1 MLLTDSSL
9 HEDRRQHSG
18 EDRDENAQPLRATF
32 QYAQRQTLE
41 QLNLQG
47 DSTQMPEEQVRGAR
61 SMRSARTQLSPT
73 EAKYERM
80 EHVQWL

>member
-18 EDRDENAQPLRATF
+18 EDHDENAQPLRATF
-32 QYAQRQTLE
+32 RNATQRQTLD

-47 DSTQMPEEQVRGAR
+47 DSTQMLEGQVRGAR
-61 SMRSARTQLSPT
+61 SMRSART
-73 EAKYERM
+73 R
-80 EHVQWL
+80 